1 MSEQVA
7 EISAAEWDEKVL
19 RAAAPVVVVDFYST
33 ECPPCEALAPRLEQ
47 VAAEYAGRVAV
58 YKLFRQG
65 NREKAV
71 ELGVLGSPTL
81 VFFQGGE
88 EAGGRLTGTIR
99 PADIRRQLD
108 ALLAAAPSPASP

>member
-1 MSEQVA
+1 MSQHVT
-7 EISAAEWDEKVL
+7 EISAADWEEKVL
-19 RAAAPVVVVDFYST
+19 RATVPVVVDFFSS

-47 VAAEYAGRVAV
+47 VAEAYAGRVRV
-58 YKLFRQG
+58 YKVFRQG
-65 NREKAV
+65 NRDLAV

-81 VFFQGGE
+81 VFFQDGE

-108 ALLAAAPSPASP
+108 ALLPPSPPASP

>member
-1 MSEQVA
+1 MSQHVA
-7 EISAAEWDEKVL
+7 EIGAAEWDEKVT
-19 RAAAPVVVVDFYST
+19 RAAAPVVVVDFYSS

-47 VAAEYAGRVAV
+47 VAAEYQGRVAV

-88 EAGGRLTGTIR
+88 EAGGRLTGAIR

-108 ALLAAAPSPASP
+108 ALLASPAPASP